1 MNAGRRRDICAP
13 LPYSRGAIV
22 SELHAV
28 IFDIDGTLT
37 DSVDIH
43 ALAWQEALR
52 HFGHE
57 IPYLKIRQQIGKGG
71 DQLLK
76 TLLSEE
82 DLKGHGEKL
91 DKYRGDLFKR
101 KYMKQIR
108 PFSLVR
114 ELFERIRQDGMK
126 ITLASSAKEDEVAE
140 YKKLLEIANLV
151 DEATSADDA
160 GQTKPC
166 PDIFEAALQR
176 LGNPPVEEVIVIG
189 DSPYDA
195 QAASALDIRCVGVL
209 SGGFSEEELREA
221 GCVAIFRGP
230 AELLARFDE
239 SPLKHLLQKA
249 A

>member
-1 MNAGRRRDICAP
+1 M
-13 LPYSRGAIV
+13 

-43 ALAWQEALR
+43 AVAWQEALR

-57 IPYLKIRQQIGKGG
+57 ITYLKVRQQIGKGG

-82 DLKGHGEKL
+82 DLKNHGEKL

-101 KYMKQIR
+101 KYMKHIR
-108 PFSLVR
+108 PLSLVR
-114 ELFERIRQDGMK
+114 ELFQRIRQDGMK
-126 ITLASSAKEDEVAE
+126 ITLASSAKQDEVAE
-140 YKKLLEIANLV
+140 YKKLLDITDLV

-160 GQTKPC
+160 EQTKPS
-166 PDIFEAALQR
+166 PDIFAAALER

-189 DSPYDA
+189 DTPYDA
-195 QAASALDIRCVGVL
+195 QAASALGIRCIGVL

-230 AELLARFDE
+230 AELLARYDE